1 MSHVI
6 EATSSSKTDT
16 AYIKRLDVQAYC
28 SQDIY
33 NLKKKCME
41 KRCGQ
46 PLRQLKCNEMSVI
59 LSEFTVLRR
68 LRVSKHSHDISEL
81 PEWILGTS
89 VT

>member
-1 MSHVI
+1 M
-6 EATSSSKTDT
+6 
-16 AYIKRLDVQAYC
+16 YG
-28 SQDIY
+28 
-33 NLKKKCME
+33 E
-41 KRCGQ
+41 KMW
-46 PLRQLKCNEMSVI
+46 PASETTEMYEMSVI

>member
-1 MSHVI
+1 
-6 EATSSSKTDT
+6 
-16 AYIKRLDVQAYC
+16 
-28 SQDIY
+28 
-33 NLKKKCME
+33 ME